1 MTLHLAWAVRTALL
15 LLYIPVQMLFVI
27 VQAADRLDLWA
38 SAVVMKSA
46 TQFEERQLS
55 TYLRGLVDHVSISA
69 Q

>member
-1 MTLHLAWAVRTALL
+1 MTIYLAWAVRTALL
-15 LLYIPVQMLFVI
+15 LLYIPVRILSFT
-27 VQAADRLDLWA
+27 VQAANRLDLWA

-55 TYLRGLVDHVSISA
+55 PYLRGLADHMTISA